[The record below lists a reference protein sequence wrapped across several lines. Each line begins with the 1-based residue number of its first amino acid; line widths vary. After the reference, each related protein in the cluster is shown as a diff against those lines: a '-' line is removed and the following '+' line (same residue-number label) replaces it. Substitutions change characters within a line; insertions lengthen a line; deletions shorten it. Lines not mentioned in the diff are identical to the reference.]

1 MIGSPK
7 TGERKTAL
15 VLKNVANH
23 KNSND
28 LTKFL
33 FTIEVVFATN

>member
-15 VLKNVANH
+15 VLKKVANH

-28 LTKFL
+28 LANFS
-33 FTIEVVFATN
+33 FTIEVFFVPT